1 VMSKSDKKHKKDKI
15 EKKSSSKGPNAPK
28 ISASEIEKGKILG
41 QGMFGT
47 VYQGRCRGQDVAI
60 KELKNFNADLKEDF
74 IAEVEIMSQVLN
86 PHIVLLLGACTEA
99 GNWSMVTEFMSNGD
113 LHHLL
118 HESKRV
124 VKLNKKI
131 QFAIDIC
138 SGMSWLSG
146 EDVKIIH
153 RDLKPANVLIDA
165 KWNCKIA
172 DFGLALLKSKGMLKG
187 DDSGGGSPL
196 WMSPEALLEEPTTVK
211 TDVYSFGLVFWE
223 MLTQKDLF
231 PEYND
236 LELFTS
242 DIAIKGVRPSL
253 EGVDQ
258 ILQDIIK
265 RCWDKKIATR
275 PTFQELIPILQNAR
289 VDINLPATLCPLA
302 NQLWKSKFL
311 SQSKVPIDQFMKQ
324 LSLVLGRAEN
334 AIHKNCVQQLIL
346 KKSATDYKAMTTGK
360 LAKLIKW
367 FGPLKQGQGKEE
379 QITILQKM
387 EMIMK
392 CPWFFGTL
400 DSAESENILSHHA
413 NKEGTFLVRL
423 NNGGGIPITQSAFT
437 ISRIEKGAMVH
448 TRVYPSQKGDPGFY
462 IKIDGATTKIN
473 GSICDFI
480 VGLQQNKKEIC
491 GAVAEGHPF
500 QSIFSMKARS
510 QGAYQVNGNDIE
522 DDPV

>member
-1 VMSKSDKKHKKDKI
+1 
-15 EKKSSSKGPNAPK
+15 
-28 ISASEIEKGKILG
+28 LG

-47 VYQGRCRGQDVAI
+47 VYQGRCRGHDVAI
-60 KELKNFNADLKEDF
+60 KELKNFNADLREDF

-86 PHIVLLLGACTEA
+86 PHIVLLLGACTE
-99 GNWSMVTEFMSNGD
+99 GGTWSMITEFMSNGD

-124 VKLNKKI
+124 VSVNKKI
-131 QFAIDIC
+131 QFAIDISC
-138 SGMSWLSG
+138 GMAWLSG

-223 MLTQKDLF
+223 MMTQKDLF

-242 DIAIKGVRPSL
+242 DIAIKGVRPNL

-265 RCWDKKIATR
+265 RCWDKKVATR

-289 VDINLPATLCPLA
+289 VDINLPTTLCPFA

-311 SQSKVPIDQFMKQ
+311 TQSKVPIDQFMKQ
-324 LSLVLGRAEN
+324 LSLSLGKAEN
-334 AIHKNCVQQLIL
+334 AVHKNCIQQLIL
-346 KKSATDYKAMTTGK
+346 KKSATDYKAITTGK

-367 FGPLKQGQGKEE
+367 FGPLKQGET
-379 QITILQKM
+379 TILHIM
-387 EMIMK
+387 EMVMK

-400 DSAESENILSHHA
+400 DSTESENVLSHHSQ
-413 NKEGTFLVRL
+413 KEGTFLVRL
-423 NNGGGIPITQSAFT
+423 NNGGGIPITQSPFT
-437 ISRIEKGAMVH
+437 ISRVENGKMVH
-448 TRVYPSQKGDPGFY
+448 TRVYPSQKGGAGFY
-462 IKIDGATTKIN
+462 IKIDGNTTKVC
-473 GSICDFI
+473 GSICDF
-480 VGLQQNKKEIC
+480 VLHLQQNKKEIC
-491 GAVAEGHPF
+491 GAVAEGWPF
-500 QSIFSMKARS
+500 QSIFTAKPRS
-510 QGAYQVNGNDIE
+510 QGAYQVNNDNE
-522 DDPV
+522 EDPV